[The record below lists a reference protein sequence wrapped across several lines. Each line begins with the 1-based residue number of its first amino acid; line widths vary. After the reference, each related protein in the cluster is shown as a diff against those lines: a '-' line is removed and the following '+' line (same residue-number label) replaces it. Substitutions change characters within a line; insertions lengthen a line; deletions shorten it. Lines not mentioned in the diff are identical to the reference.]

1 MVGGDDIAENP
12 GAPLGTTPDADA
24 VAACALQHGQGI
36 GGLED
41 VAVTKDGDVEQVLQA
56 CNFVPVGLARV
67 VLVLRARVQGERGG
81 AELLRAQGGVRRG
94 LVLGVDA
101 DTDLDGHGDLA
112 TRALPGLVAGAHDGA
127 HKVREQV
134 ALPGQGRSPALLRHL
149 GDGAPEVQ
157 VDVVGEVALDEHR
170 RGLRHDGGVDA
181 VELQG
186 AHALGGVGAHHFQG
200 ALILL
205 DEGAAGH
212 HLGDVQAGGRVH
224 ARDGDVARFARTIAR
239 GLRGRGCGP
248 LPRFSGPGGDAG
260 RSQVVG
266 QARLAHDA
274 AQASEGHVRHPGHGG
289 QDDGC
294 PQAQRPHAKRGRC
307 GC

>member
-1 MVGGDDIAENP
+1 M
-12 GAPLGTTPDADA
+12 
-24 VAACALQHGQGI
+24 
-36 GGLED
+36 GLS
-41 VAVTKDGDVEQVLQA
+41 
-56 CNFVPVGLARV
+56 RV
-67 VLVLRARVQGERGG
+67 VLVLRARVQRERGG
-81 AELLRAQGGVRRG
+81 AELLRSERRIGRG

-101 DTDLDGHGDLA
+101 DADLDGHGDLA
-112 TRALPGLVAGAHDGA
+112 PRALPGLAAGTHDGA
-127 HKVREQV
+127 HEVGEEV

-157 VDVVGEVALDEHR
+157 VDVVGEVALNKHR
-170 RGLRHDGGVDA
+170 RGARHNGGVNA

-186 AHALGGVGAHHFQG
+186 AHALGGVGAHHLQG

-212 HLGDVQAGGRVH
+212 HFGNVQAGGRVH
-224 ARDGDVARFARTIAR
+224 ARDGDVARFACAIAR
-239 GLRGRGCGP
+239 GLRGRGRGP
-248 LPRFSGPGGDAG
+248 LPRFGSPGGDAG
-260 RSQVVG
+260 GPKVVG

-274 AQASEGHVRHPGHGG
+274 AQAPEGHVRHPGHGG

>member
-1 MVGGDDIAENP
+1 MVGGDDVAENP
-12 GAPLGTTPDADA
+12 GASLGAAPDADA
-24 VAACALQHGQGI
+24 IASGALEHGQGVS
-36 GGLED
+36 GLED
-41 VAVTKDGDVEQVLQA
+41 VAIAKDGNVEQVLQA
-56 CNFVPVGLARV
+56 RDLVPVGVSRV
-67 VLVLRARVQGERGG
+67 VLVLGARVQGEGG
-81 AELLRAQGGVRRG
+81 DAELLRSERRVRRG
-94 LVLGVDA
+94 LVLRVDA
-101 DTDLDGHGDLA
+101 DADLDGHGDL
-112 TRALPGLVAGAHDGA
+112 TPDALPGLVTGAHDGTDE
-127 HKVREQV
+127 VGEQV
-134 ALPGQGRSPALLRHL
+134 AFPGQGRSPTLLRHL
-149 GDGAPEVQ
+149 GNGAAEVQ

-224 ARDGDVARFARTIAR
+224 VRDGDVARLGEVLTRRGFARGAR
-239 GLRGRGCGP
+239 GRGRGCQPG
-248 LPRFSGPGGDAG
+248 LGRPGGDADG
-260 RSQVVG
+260 SQLVG

-274 AQASEGHVRHPGHGG
+274 TQAAEGHVRHPGHGG

-294 PQAQRPHAKRGRC
+294 PQAQRPHM
-307 GC
+307 

>member
-1 MVGGDDIAENP
+1 M
-12 GAPLGTTPDADA
+12 
-24 VAACALQHGQGI
+24 
-36 GGLED
+36 
-41 VAVTKDGDVEQVLQA
+41 
-56 CNFVPVGLARV
+56 GLARV
-67 VLVLRARVQGERGG
+67 VLVLRARVQGEGG
-81 AELLRAQGGVRRG
+81 GSELLRTQGGVRRG

-112 TRALPGLVAGAHDGA
+112 PRALSGLVAGAHDGA
-127 HKVREQV
+127 HEVGEQV

-186 AHALGGVGAHHFQG
+186 AHALGGVGAHHLQG
-200 ALILL
+200 AFVFL
-205 DEGAAGH
+205 DERAAGH

-224 ARDGDVARFARTIAR
+224 ARDGDVARLGEGLTRSALAR
-239 GLRGRGCGP
+239 GTRGRGRGR
-248 LPRFSGPGGDAG
+248 LPGFGGPGGDADG
-260 RSQVVG
+260 PQVVG

>member
-1 MVGGDDIAENP
+1 M
-12 GAPLGTTPDADA
+12 GAS
-24 VAACALQHGQGI
+24 
-36 GGLED
+36 
-41 VAVTKDGDVEQVLQA
+41 
-56 CNFVPVGLARV
+56 RV
-67 VLVLRARVQGERGG
+67 VLVLGARVQGERGG
-81 AELLRAQGGVRRG
+81 TQFLRGQGGVGRG
-94 LVLGVDA
+94 LVFGIDA
-101 DTDLDGHGDLA
+101 DADLDGHGDLA
-112 TRALPGLVAGAHDGA
+112 SRALPGLVAGAHDGGDE
-127 HKVREQV
+127 VSEQV
-134 ALPGQGRSPALLRHL
+134 ALPGQGRSPAFLRDL

-170 RGLRHDGGVDA
+170 RGAGHDGGVNA

-186 AHALGGVGAHHFQG
+186 AHAFGGVGAHHLQG
-200 ALILL
+200 AFVFL
-205 DEGAAGH
+205 DERAAGH
-212 HLGDVQAGGRVH
+212 HLGDVQACGRVH

-307 GC
+307 GR